1 MQYSVIIPAHNE
13 SVNIERQVTRF
24 IEDLPREITEILL
37 EIIIVENGSTDNT
50 LDVCRR
56 LEQKFP
62 SLVRICTLSKGSYG
76 EAIKLGMLESRG
88 THLSILEA
96 DLLDVTFVVKSIAVF
111 CAERAELIVGSKRH
125 PKSVDR
131 RPLERRALTAIYN
144 VIFLRLFLDYPGT
157 DTHGLKS
164 IETNCA
170 KRLCRTALSSD
181 EVFQTEIVLLAWRL
195 GICIKEIPISIR
207 EMRSTPVSIL
217 RRIPKVLSTVRVL
230 KRSLGRFPKD
240 ILEVDGASRD
250 HLRLQRKVERQS
262 EKSGVW

>member
-13 SVNIERQVTRF
+13 SANIERQVTRF
-24 IEDLPREITEILL
+24 IQDLPRELAETLL
-37 EIIIVENGSTDNT
+37 EILIVENGSTDNT
-50 LDVCRR
+50 LDACRR
-56 LEQKFP
+56 LEQTFP
-62 SLVRICTLSKGSYG
+62 NLVRICTLSKGSYG

-96 DLLDVTFVVKSIAVF
+96 DLLDVTFVLKSIAVF
-111 CAERAELIVGSKRH
+111 RSERAELIVGSKRH

-131 RPLERRALTAIYN
+131 RPLKRRALTALYN

-195 GICIKEIPISIR
+195 GICIKEIPISIL
-207 EMRSTPVSIL
+207 EMRITPVSIL

-230 KRSLGRFPKD
+230 KYSLGRFPSEV
-240 ILEVDGASRD
+240 LEVDGASMD
-250 HLRLQRKVERQS
+250 HLRLPRKVETQS